1 MSNPKKGQKHV
12 REFRAG
18 VVVYETASSES
29 QSSEVGSLNDGNTL
43 LTVHRIIAE
52 MHEAGIAD
60 KTTMRRFDELCL
72 TPIASFQPSEIRDLR
87 VREGLSQAVLAKVL
101 NVTVSTV
108 GQWERGEKK
117 PSGAAL
123 KLLSLLHVKGASAV
137 F

>member
-1 MSNPKKGQKHV
+1 MSNPKKGQKLV

-18 VVVYETASSES
+18 VAVYETASSEI

-52 MHEAGIAD
+52 MHEVGIAD
-60 KTTMRRFDELCL
+60 KTTMRKFDELCL

-123 KLLSLLHVKGASAV
+123 KLLSLLHVKGVSAV